1 MELTCDYCGEAYL
14 EPVDSGP
21 RPDPDLVRFST
32 FNYDQFKALDK
43 KRRHVDEKWLVNA
56 FDKKRRSALFL
67 AIKNKNTKLVK
78 YLIRE
83 YPELLEIKY
92 GIFSPLYFVIKKL
105 TKHPEYRNYARIL
118 YEANPNVL
126 NVYRKDPDVVLF
138 KNNFV
143 LGRPGSPKQRS
154 NSRSRS
160 PSPKQPP
167 VVRGRGRS
175 PKTIIIKEQ
184 Q

>member
-14 EPVDSGP
+14 EQVDSGP
-21 RPDPDLVRFST
+21 KSDPDLDRFST
-32 FNYDQFKALDK
+32 FNYDQFKLLDK
-43 KRRHVDEKWLVNA
+43 KRRLNGRWLANA
-56 FDKKRRSALFL
+56 FDHKRRSALFL

-92 GIFSPLYFVIKKL
+92 GGFFPLYFVIKKL
-105 TKHPEYRNYARIL
+105 TKYPEYKNYARIL
-118 YEANPNVL
+118 YEANPDVL
-126 NVYRKDPDVVLF
+126 KVYRKDPDVVLF
-138 KNNFV
+138 TNNFV
-143 LGRPGSPKQRS
+143 HGRPGSPKQRS

-167 VVRGRGRS
+167 VVRRRGRS
-175 PKTIIIKEQ
+175 PKTIKINEQ